1 MTHPTWELPVE
12 SGALILT
19 PCPGT
24 KDLSL
29 LESLQQLKAQ
39 GAVAV
44 VTAINEEEMASK
56 GVEQLGELVQELG
69 MKWFHI
75 VIEDDEAPDATFM
88 AKWQAS
94 QSELHQAIANGDK
107 VVMHCMG
114 GSGRTGLLS
123 AHLLLERGW
132 ELQDIIRDIQALRP
146 GAFTK
151 QPQIDYIH
159 AFVDQ

>member
-24 KDLSL
+24 KEISL

-39 GAVAV
+39 GATAV
-44 VTAINEEEMASK
+44 VTAINEEEMVSK

-69 MKWFHI
+69 MEWFHI

-88 AKWQAS
+88 AKWEAS
-94 QSELHQAIANGDK
+94 QSELHEAIANGDK

-114 GSGRTGLLS
+114 GSGRTGLLA

-132 ELQDIIRDIQALRP
+132 ELEDIIRDVQALRP

-159 AFVDQ
+159 AFVSK